1 MNWAPTMTRYS
12 HTASA
17 TEWTK
22 DRNVRALTERAIAG
36 GLLLGGLLGQAG
48 AEGIYTCIDAQGRRL
63 TADRP
68 IAACIDREQKVL
80 SESGIVKRRIGPSLT
95 AQELAAEEERARKEA
110 EERNRVA
117 DEKRRNRALITR
129 YPNRAAHDKERLAA
143 IVLADEAIAA
153 ARKGTDEL
161 TAARKRLD
169 AELEFYANDV
179 SRVPPKL
186 KRQIQENE
194 QHMEAQQ
201 RFVANQETEKKRI
214 NGQFDEELARLQS
227 LWGKSAAPATAAVPG
242 ATKR

>member
-1 MNWAPTMTRYS
+1 LTAPAI
-12 HTASA
+12 TAA
-17 TEWTK
+17 
-22 DRNVRALTERAIAG
+22 
-36 GLLLGGLLGQAG
+36 LLLGCLLGQAR

-80 SESGIVKRRIGPSLT
+80 SESGTVKRRIGPSLT
-95 AQELAAEEERARKEA
+95 AKELAAEEERARKEA
-110 EERNRVA
+110 EERNRLA
-117 DEKRRNRALITR
+117 DEKRRTRALLTR

-169 AELEFYANDV
+169 VELEFYANDP
-179 SRVPPKL
+179 SKVPPTL

-194 QHMEAQQ
+194 QHMEAQR
-201 RFVANQETEKKRI
+201 RFVANKETDKKRI
-214 NGQFDEELARLQS
+214 NGQFDEELARLQL
-227 LWGKSAAPATAAVPG
+227 LWAKSAAPATAAVPG
-242 ATKR
+242 TTKR